1 MNRLNLLTLGTNDL
15 VKSHNF
21 FRELGFDTS
30 IRRTES
36 TPFIIFFRQ

>member
-1 MNRLNLLTLGTNDL
+1 MNRLNLLTLGTKDI

-30 IRRTES
+30 IRGTES